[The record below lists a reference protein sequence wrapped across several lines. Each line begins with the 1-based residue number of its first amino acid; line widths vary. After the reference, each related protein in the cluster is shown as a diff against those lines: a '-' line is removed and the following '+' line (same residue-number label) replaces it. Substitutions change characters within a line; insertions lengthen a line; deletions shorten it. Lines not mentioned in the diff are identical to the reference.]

1 MFGWEFPPHISGGL
15 GTACLGITQSLL
27 QENSDILFVVPKS
40 FGDEPIDSKS
50 IINASAVPLPIT
62 GTEKKIK
69 INKPVVRTTQIKV
82 QLPSR
87 VESTSV
93 TSTLTSLEVPV
104 SLDPYH
110 ISSAVEK
117 SERIT
122 QWNYQLSQ
130 GSEQLQV
137 SQVTSDEESEVI
149 VPNVFNFSGTYG
161 SSLKEEVSKYA
172 EVARVI
178 AADQSFDVIHA
189 HDWMTFPAGI
199 AAREVSG
206 KPLVIHVHATE
217 IDRSGISFGDVY
229 DIERKGMEAA
239 DRIVAVSQ
247 WTKEILIKHYGIADE
262 KINVVHN
269 GITPSRA
276 PEIFSG
282 PSVGSHVVTFVG
294 RVTRQ
299 KGPRYFV
306 EAARKVAERFPDAH
320 FVVAGSGDL
329 LPQIIDRVAELKL
342 SKQFHFTGFLN
353 SDWITRIWS
362 ISNVYVMPSV
372 SEPFGITP
380 LEAVQAG
387 VPVIVSNQSG
397 VSEVLPDAL
406 KVNFWDTDA
415 LAEAICG
422 VLQYRSLSA
431 MMKQRSEREL
441 QQLTWRDAAKKL
453 NKIYYELT
461 T

>member
-1 MFGWEFPPHISGGL
+1 M
-15 GTACLGITQSLL
+15 
-27 QENSDILFVVPKS
+27 
-40 FGDEPIDSKS
+40 
-50 IINASAVPLPIT
+50 
-62 GTEKKIK
+62 
-69 INKPVVRTTQIKV
+69 
-82 QLPSR
+82 
-87 VESTSV
+87 
-93 TSTLTSLEVPV
+93 
-104 SLDPYH
+104 
-110 ISSAVEK
+110 
-117 SERIT
+117 
-122 QWNYQLSQ
+122 
-130 GSEQLQV
+130 
-137 SQVTSDEESEVI
+137 
-149 VPNVFNFSGTYG
+149 
-161 SSLKEEVSKYA
+161 
-172 EVARVI
+172 
-178 AADQSFDVIHA
+178 
-189 HDWMTFPAGI
+189 
-199 AAREVSG
+199 
-206 KPLVIHVHATE
+206 
-217 IDRSGISFGDVY
+217 
-229 DIERKGMEAA
+229 
-239 DRIVAVSQ
+239 
-247 WTKEILIKHYGIADE
+247 
-262 KINVVHN
+262 
-269 GITPSRA
+269 
-276 PEIFSG
+276 
-282 PSVGSHVVTFVG
+282 GSHVVTFVG

-342 SKQFHFTGFLN
+342 SKQFHFTGFLT

>member
-1 MFGWEFPPHISGGL
+1 
-15 GTACLGITQSLL
+15 
-27 QENSDILFVVPKS
+27 
-40 FGDEPIDSKS
+40 
-50 IINASAVPLPIT
+50 
-62 GTEKKIK
+62 
-69 INKPVVRTTQIKV
+69 
-82 QLPSR
+82 
-87 VESTSV
+87 
-93 TSTLTSLEVPV
+93 
-104 SLDPYH
+104 
-110 ISSAVEK
+110 
-117 SERIT
+117 
-122 QWNYQLSQ
+122 
-130 GSEQLQV
+130 
-137 SQVTSDEESEVI
+137 
-149 VPNVFNFSGTYG
+149 
-161 SSLKEEVSKYA
+161 
-172 EVARVI
+172 
-178 AADQSFDVIHA
+178 
-189 HDWMTFPAGI
+189 
-199 AAREVSG
+199 
-206 KPLVIHVHATE
+206 VHATE

-282 PSVGSHVVTFVG
+282 PSMGSHVVTFVG

-342 SKQFHFTGFLN
+342 SKQFHFTGFLT